1 VISGRVA
8 IVGRPNVGKSTIF
21 NRIIGTRL
29 SIVAEES
36 GVTRDRIYG
45 RATWLTRDFSIIDT
59 GGIEIEDKP
68 FQEQIKA
75 QVEIAVNEA
84 DVIIMVCDVRVG
96 VSADDIMVARLLQKK
111 KKPIVLAINKIDDGK
126 LKDDTYEFFKLGLG
140 DPILVSGIHGV
151 GIGDLLDQVIKH
163 LPNRQEE
170 EVEGLTKFC
179 IIGRPNVGKSSLV
192 NAILNQERVIVSEIE
207 GTTRDA
213 IDTPFQRDDKKY
225 VVTDTAGLKKSGK
238 IYEAVDKYAALRA
251 LSAIDRSDIAILV
264 IDAQTGIREQDKNIA
279 GYAFDESKPI
289 IIVVNKWDAI
299 EKSDKTMSDFS
310 KKLREEFKF
319 LEYAPIVYVSA
330 KNKSRIDSIFEAID
344 KVNEATNK
352 RIGTSALNSVIMD
365 SQMINPAPDFNG
377 GRIKIKYAN
386 QVSVKPPTFVVFV
399 NNPDFLHFS
408 YKRFLE
414 NQIRSSFD
422 FFGTPIKIITRKSE

>member
-1 VISGRVA
+1 MISGRVA

-29 SIVAEES
+29 SIVSEES

-75 QVEIAVNEA
+75 QVEIAVIEA
-84 DVIIMVCDVRVG
+84 DVIIMVCDVKTG

-111 KKPIVLAINKIDDGK
+111 KKPIILAINKIDDGK

-151 GIGDLLDQVIKH
+151 GIGDLLDEVIKH

-192 NAILNQERVIVSEIE
+192 NAILNQDRVIVSEIE

-213 IDTPFQRDDKKY
+213 IDTPFVRDEKKY

-251 LSAIDRSDIAILV
+251 LSAIDRSDIAILM
-264 IDAQTGIREQDKNIA
+264 IDAETGIREQDKNIA

-289 IIVVNKWDAI
+289 IMVVNKWDAI
-299 EKSDKTMSDFS
+299 EKDDKTMSNFT
-310 KKLREEFKF
+310 KKIREEFKF
-319 LEYAPIVYVSA
+319 LEYAPIVYISA
-330 KNKSRIDSIFEAID
+330 KNKSRIESIFEAID
-344 KVNEATNK
+344 QVNEATNK
-352 RIGTSALNSVIMD
+352 RIGTSPLNSVIMD

-386 QVSVKPPTFVVFV
+386 QVAVKPPTFVIFV

>member
-1 VISGRVA
+1 MISGRVA

-29 SIVAEES
+29 SIVSEES

-75 QVEIAVNEA
+75 QVEIAVIEA
-84 DVIIMVCDVRVG
+84 DVIIMVCDVKTG

-111 KKPIVLAINKIDDGK
+111 KKPIILAINKIDDGK

-151 GIGDLLDQVIKH
+151 GIGDLLDEVIKH

-192 NAILNQERVIVSEIE
+192 NAILNQDRVIVSEIE

-213 IDTPFQRDDKKY
+213 IDTPFVRDEKKY

-251 LSAIDRSDIAILV
+251 LSAIDRSDIAILM

-289 IIVVNKWDAI
+289 IMVVNKWDAI
-299 EKSDKTMSDFS
+299 EKDDKTMSNFT
-310 KKLREEFKF
+310 KKIREEFKF
-319 LEYAPIVYVSA
+319 LEYAPIVYISA
-330 KNKSRIDSIFEAID
+330 KNKSRIESIFEAID
-344 KVNEATNK
+344 QVNEATNK
-352 RIGTSALNSVIMD
+352 RIGTSPLNSVIMD

-386 QVSVKPPTFVVFV
+386 QVAVKPPTFVIFV